1 VTAIERAPAAGASTL
16 QVLIADGDALRS
28 RRIAEACAARGLAC
42 QVASHGGTALELAL
56 DEVPRVLVSQ
66 VDLPLIDGPRLASIL
81 RTNPRTRALEVL
93 YLADGAE
100 QARRSDLGD
109 RVLPA
114 PVDPEVVAGCV
125 QASLAGRS
133 PASASA
139 PASEPGGVEGELSQL
154 ALADL
159 LQLFQVSRRTGVV
172 SLAQDL
178 GRGRRREGRVLLR
191 DGQVVGA
198 SVGAIRGEKALYRML
213 AWDRGSFG
221 FEPGGVDEE
230 AEIRT
235 PTRALLREG
244 LRQLREW
251 EQLAVE
257 LPPLGARAGL
267 RIPRSAL
274 PSVIHPLTQEVLLAL
289 EHGSRVG
296 DVVDRCAFP
305 DYQVLRTLHTLVER
319 GMVELRPEPEALV
332 PAADARLFTSS
343 GRARLREWLDLER
356 PGGLAARQAKV
367 LVVASCEEVARRFVD
382 LLARLPGVDLATA
395 ATGLAADDLATV
407 ARLAVDEQVGIELV
421 QCPADPRFAPVWPL
435 AAHGALAVLLL
446 VGSPAGRTAAALRP
460 AARAL
465 AATPRA
471 RLLALALLARGER
484 ASAEEVDGHLPLLS
498 RDAFTALRLDAP
510 AEAEARLREL
520 LARLLP

>member
-1 VTAIERAPAAGASTL
+1 MSASMH
-16 QVLIADGDALRS
+16 VLIADGDAERS

-42 QVASHGGTALELAL
+42 QVAAHGGTALELAL
-56 DEVPRVLVSQ
+56 EDVPGVLVSQ

-81 RTNPRTRALEVL
+81 RTNPRTRALHVL
-93 YLADGAE
+93 YLADGVE
-100 QARRSDLGD
+100 QAQRADLDD
-109 RVLPA
+109 RVLAA
-114 PVDPEVVAGCV
+114 PVDPEIVAACV

-133 PASASA
+133 ANGSAERPPDPDA
-139 PASEPGGVEGELSQL
+139 VAGELSQL

-172 SLAQDL
+172 ELAQEL
-178 GRGRRREGRVLLR
+178 GRGRRRDGRVWLR
-191 DGQVVGA
+191 EGQVVRA
-198 SVGAIRGEKALYRML
+198 CVGAIRGEKALYRML
-213 AWDRGSFG
+213 AWDRGG
-221 FEPGGVDEE
+221 FAFRPQPVDDE

-235 PTRALLREG
+235 PTRGLLREG

-296 DVVDRCAFP
+296 DVVDRCSFP

-319 GMVELRPEPEALV
+319 GMVELRPEPEAVV

-343 GRARLREWLDLER
+343 GSARLREWLDLER
-356 PGGLAARQAKV
+356 PGGLAAHRAKV
-367 LVVASCEEVARRFVD
+367 LVLAATENEARRFVD
-382 LLARLPGVDLATA
+382 LLARLPGVE
-395 ATGLAADDLATV
+395 LAAPEGELAEDDLATI

-421 QCPADPRFAPVWPL
+421 HCPSDPRFAPLWPL
-435 AAHGALAVLLL
+435 AAHGALAALLL

-465 AATPRA
+465 AAAPGA
-471 RLLALALLARGER
+471 RLLALALLARDER

-498 RDAFTALRLDAP
+498 RDAFVALRLDAP
-510 AEAEARLREL
+510 AEAESRLREL

>member
-1 VTAIERAPAAGASTL
+1 MSPPST
-16 QVLIADGDALRS
+16 QVLIADGDAERC

-42 QVASHGGTALELAL
+42 QVAAHGGTALELAL
-56 DEVPRVLVSQ
+56 DELPRVLVSQ

-81 RTNPRTRALEVL
+81 RTNPRTRALQVL
-93 YLADGAE
+93 YLADRAE
-100 QARRSDLGD
+100 QVHRPDLAD

-114 PVDPEVVAGCV
+114 PVDPEIVAGCV

-133 PASASA
+133 EADAAA
-139 PASEPGGVEGELSQL
+139 PGSEPGGVEGELSQL

-172 SLAQDL
+172 ELAQDL
-178 GRGRRREGRVLLR
+178 GRGRRREGRVVLR
-191 DGQVVGA
+191 EGQVVAA

-221 FEPGGVDEE
+221 FRPQAVDVEE
-230 AEIRT
+230 EIRT

-251 EQLAVE
+251 EQVAVE
-257 LPPLGARAGL
+257 LPALGARAGL

-289 EHGSRVG
+289 EHGSRVA
-296 DVVDRCAFP
+296 DVVDRCSFP

-319 GMVELRPEPEALV
+319 GMVELRAEPEGLV
-332 PAADARLFTSS
+332 PAADARLFTTS
-343 GRARLREWLDLER
+343 GTARLREWLDLER

-367 LVVASCEEVARRFVD
+367 LVLAACGDAIRRFVD
-382 LLARLPGVDLATA
+382 LLARLPGVDLGSA
-395 ATGLAADDLATV
+395 ASELAADDLAPI
-407 ARLAVDEQVGIELV
+407 ARLVVDEQVGIDLV
-421 QCPADPRFAPVWPL
+421 HCPADPRFAPVWPL
-435 AAHGALAVLLL
+435 AAHGALAALLL
-446 VGSPAGRTAAALRP
+446 VGSPAGRAAAALRP
-460 AARAL
+460 AARVL
-465 AATPRA
+465 AAAPRA
-471 RLLALALLARGER
+471 RLLTLALLGRGER
-484 ASAEEVDGHLPLLS
+484 ASAEEVDGHLPLLA
-498 RDAFTALRLDAP
+498 RDAFCALHVDAP
-510 AEAEARLREL
+510 VEAESRLREL